1 MRFPL
6 QKEGFQL
13 EQKKSHFRMFTLT
26 GKQRAIEMSK
36 MLFDYIYQDKGK
48 MLVQILGA
56 MCTET
61 EMVKRNKKSTIWCSI
76 SGGSKNM

>member
-1 MRFPL
+1 M
-6 QKEGFQL
+6 
-13 EQKKSHFRMFTLT
+13 
-26 GKQRAIEMSK
+26 QRAIEMSK

-61 EMVKRNKKSTIWCSI
+61 EMVKRNERSTIWCSI